1 MKAFLQ
7 FWNDCYLNLILP
19 LHNLKPCDED
29 ILEKLFS
36 SFTSETGN
44 REMLKFLPG
53 ELVDLGEGDL
63 GLQWISIS
71 VLLRKGLVNRL
82 GSAADVTRTMPL
94 ACVVWRMTF
103 YCDGPDQW
111 LEGTGL
117 KIDCATKAVQELV
130 TGSPKGG
137 AKLWIR
143 VSKNA
148 GSKAYPSRPGSK
160 LSRAW
165 DPEVQVRGENS
176 RTRIPALTDTDKTY
190 NTTDSCVLVS
200 PLWTGSEPST
210 GHVAVGTQMLMKGM
224 NSSACL

>member
-19 LHNLKPCDED
+19 LHNLEPCDED

-36 SFTSETGN
+36 SFISETGN

-82 GSAADVTRTMPL
+82 GSAADVTRTVPL

-117 KIDCATKAVQELV
+117 KIDCARKAVQELV
-130 TGSPKGG
+130 TGSPKGR
-137 AKLWIR
+137 AKLWVR

-148 GSKAYPSRPGSK
+148 GSKAHPSRPGSK

-165 DPEVQVRGENS
+165 DPEVQVRGEN
-176 RTRIPALTDTDKTY
+176 RGTWIPALTDMMRLRHDRQL
-190 NTTDSCVLVS
+190 C
-200 PLWTGSEPST
+200 TG
-210 GHVAVGTQMLMKGM
+210 
-224 NSSACL
+224 